1 MKTFTLDELID
12 RYGMDRDEIAKD
24 VRELNIVS
32 NAYKLREIRE
42 SSGMTQVEMAAL
54 MGVSQNRVSKIERGL
69 LDKTEIG
76 TLRKYFAALNGDV
89 LISVKIGGKILPL
102 IEGVRKRTPQ
112 KKNTDK

>member
-1 MKTFTLDELID
+1 MSITFDEYLDKHAV
-12 RYGMDRDEIAKD
+12 DRDELARG
-24 VRELNIVS
+24 VRELKIMV

-42 SSGMTQVEMAAL
+42 SSGMTQVEMAKL

-112 KKNTDK
+112 RKSTDK